1 MAVAA
6 LPPAPP
12 AHRRNVVLVGTLL
25 GIAAGTTLMGALLG
39 AYFEA
44 RDLVQADGG
53 AWPPDGV
60 SLPNVPLAV
69 AYGTL
74 LMSSFT
80 AAWAGT
86 ALRLGDRRQSYLA
99 LGLTVGFGL
108 LFLNALSFCWQQM
121 SLVAGDGSF
130 ADVVWAVTGVHAV
143 LVVAA
148 VVFFVVV
155 GFRVLGG
162 QLAAGNRELVLAA
175 AAFWHFVVAVGAV
188 VYWCLW
194 FLMGGPS

>member
-12 AHRRNVVLVGTLL
+12 AHRRNVMLVGALL
-25 GIAAGTTLMGALLG
+25 AVAAGTTLIGTLIG

-44 RDLVQADGG
+44 RDAATAANQ

-60 SLPNVPLAV
+60 SLPNVQLAV

-80 AAWAGT
+80 AAWAAT
-86 ALRLGDRRQSYLA
+86 ALRLGDRKQAYLA
-99 LGLTVGFGL
+99 VGITVTFGL

-121 SLVAGDGSF
+121 GLEAGDGAF
-130 ADVVWAVTGVHAV
+130 ADAVWAVTGVHAV

-148 VVFFVVV
+148 VVAFVVM

-162 QLAAGNRELVLAA
+162 QLSPRNRELVLAVG
-175 AAFWHFVVAVGAV
+175 AFWHFVVAAGAV
-188 VYWCLW
+188 IYWCLW
-194 FLMGGPS
+194 FLMGGP

>member
-25 GIAAGTTLMGALLG
+25 AIAAGTTLLGAVLG

-44 RDLVQADGG
+44 REAATAGG
-53 AWPPDGV
+53 EAWPPDGV
-60 SLPNVPLAV
+60 ELPNVALAV

-74 LMSSFT
+74 LMSSFF
-80 AAWAGT
+80 AAWAAA
-86 ALRLGDRRQSYLA
+86 ALKLGDRRQAYLA
-99 LGLTVGFGL
+99 VGLTVAFGL
-108 LFLNALSFCWQQM
+108 LFVNALSFCWQQM
-121 SLVAGDGSF
+121 GLVAGDGAF
-130 ADVVWAVTGVHAV
+130 ADVVWAVTGVHV
-143 LVVAA
+143 LLVLAA
-148 VVFFVVV
+148 VVLFVVM

-162 QLAAGNRELVLAA
+162 QFSPRNREFVVAA
-175 AAFWHFVVAVGAV
+175 AAFWHFVVAAGAV

-194 FLMGGPS
+194 FLMGGP

>member
-12 AHRRNVVLVGTLL
+12 AHRRNVVLIGSLL
-25 GIAAGTTLMGALLG
+25 AIAAGTTLVGGLLG
-39 AYFEA
+39 IYFAA
-44 RDLVQADGG
+44 RDSAQAANQ

-60 SLPNVPLAV
+60 DLPNVPLAV

-80 AAWAGT
+80 AAWAAA
-86 ALRLGDRRQSYLA
+86 ALRIDDRRQAYLA
-99 LGLTVGFGL
+99 VGLTIAFGL
-108 LFLNALSFCWQQM
+108 LFINALSFSWQQLGIV
-121 SLVAGDGSF
+121 SGDGAF
-130 ADVVWAVTGVHAV
+130 ADAVWAVTGVHAL
-143 LVVAA
+143 LVVA
-148 VVFFVVV
+148 VIVLFVVV

-162 QLAAGNRELVLAA
+162 QFSPRNRELVLAA
-175 AAFWHFVVAVGAV
+175 GAFWHFVVAAGAA

-194 FLMGGPS
+194 FLMGGP

>member
-12 AHRRNVVLVGTLL
+12 AHRRNVVLIGALL
-25 GIAAGTTLMGALLG
+25 AVAAGTTLVGGLL
-39 AYFEA
+39 AIYFAA
-44 RDLVQADGG
+44 RDSAQAAGE

-60 SLPNVPLAV
+60 ELPNVPLAV

-80 AAWAGT
+80 AAWAAA
-86 ALRLGDRRQSYLA
+86 ALRIGDRRQAYLA
-99 LGLTVGFGL
+99 VGLTVAFGG
-108 LFLNALSFCWQQM
+108 LFLNALSFCWQQLGIV
-121 SLVAGDGSF
+121 SGDGGF
-130 ADVVWAVTGVHAV
+130 ADAVWAVTGVHAL

-148 VVFFVVV
+148 IVVFVVM

-162 QLAAGNRELVLAA
+162 QFSPRNRELVLAA
-175 AAFWHFVVAVGAV
+175 AAFWHFVVAAGAAI
-188 VYWCLW
+188 YWCLW
-194 FLMGGPS
+194 FLMGGP

>member
-25 GIAAGTTLMGALLG
+25 AIAAGTTLLGALLG

-44 RDLVQADGG
+44 RDAATAADQ

-60 SLPNVPLAV
+60 DLPNVQLAV
-69 AYGTL
+69 AYATL

-80 AAWAGT
+80 AQWAAA
-86 ALRLGDRRQSYLA
+86 ALKLDDRRQAYMA
-99 LGLTVGFGL
+99 VGLTVAFGL
-108 LFLNALSFCWQQM
+108 LFINALSFCWQQM
-121 SLVAGDGSF
+121 GIASGDGSF
-130 ADVVWAVTGVHAV
+130 ADAVWAVSGVHAL

-148 VVFFVVV
+148 VVLFVVM

-162 QLAAGNRELVLAA
+162 QFSPRNREFVQAA
-175 AAFWHFVVAVGAV
+175 AAFWHFVVAAGAV

-194 FLMGGPS
+194 FLMGGP